1 MIQDTLLNPNVAYLI
16 LVAGALVTI
25 LALLNPGSGVLEVT
39 ALFLLILSGYT
50 IYSLPINLWALGVLA
65 VGVVP
70 FLFALRRSGKTV
82 YLIISILALVV
93 GSTFL
98 FSSPGWRPAVNPI
111 LALIVSV
118 LLAGFVWL
126 VANKALEAERLRP
139 AHDLEALIGAVGEA
153 RTDIND
159 EGTVQVGSELWSA
172 QSNEV
177 IPAGT
182 KVRVVGRQGFF
193 LIVEKVAT

>member
-25 LALLNPGSGVLEVT
+25 LALLNPGSGVLEVA
-39 ALFLLILSGYT
+39 ALFLLILAGYT

-98 FSSPGWRPAVNPI
+98 FSSPGWQPAVNPF

>member
-1 MIQDTLLNPNVAYLI
+1 MEDILLNPNVAYLI
-16 LVAGALVTI
+16 LVAAALVTT
-25 LALLNPGSGVLEVT
+25 LAVLNPGSGVLEIT

-50 IYSLPINLWALGVLA
+50 IYRLPINLWALGVLA

-82 YLIISILALVV
+82 YLIVSILALVV

-98 FSSPGWRPAVNPI
+98 FSTPGWQPAVNPF
-111 LALIVSV
+111 LALVVSV

-126 VANKALEAERLRP
+126 VATKALEAERMRP
-139 AHDLEALIGAVGEA
+139 AHDLDALIGAVGEA

-172 QSNEV
+172 QSNDI

-182 KVRVVGRQGFF
+182 RVRVVDRQGFF
-193 LIVEKVAT
+193 LIVEKV